1 MAVAGAETMT
11 VNIVTLL
18 GMLVLIVSIVHI
30 SGWKMTK
37 TLGGMMFVIYFVY
50 VVQAVMAQ
58 YPFVMC

>member
-1 MAVAGAETMT
+1 VAVAGAETMT